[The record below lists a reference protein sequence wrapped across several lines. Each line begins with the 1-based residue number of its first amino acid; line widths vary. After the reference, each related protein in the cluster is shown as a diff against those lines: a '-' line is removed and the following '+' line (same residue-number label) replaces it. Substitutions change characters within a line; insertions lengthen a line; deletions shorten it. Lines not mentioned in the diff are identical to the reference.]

1 MVWGCFRGPGDED
14 LCVVTDGQA
23 VLAAGCLI
31 SLFRSLYAALTS
43 VCSSDLMEDWCAGG
57 TSTSP
62 ADMSRCGEVRC
73 YVDLRERLPTG
84 HHRLWS
90 RSRGLGASC

>member
-43 VCSSDLMEDWCAGG
+43 ICSSDLMEVGVQVEPPRALQ
-57 TSTSP
+57 T
-62 ADMSRCGEVRC
+62 
-73 YVDLRERLPTG
+73 
-84 HHRLWS
+84 
-90 RSRGLGASC
+90 